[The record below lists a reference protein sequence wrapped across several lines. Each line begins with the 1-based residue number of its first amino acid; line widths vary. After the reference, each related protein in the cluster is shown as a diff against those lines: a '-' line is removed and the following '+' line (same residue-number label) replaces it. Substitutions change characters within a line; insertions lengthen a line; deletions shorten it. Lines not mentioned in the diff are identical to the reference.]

1 MDSENTSDTNQ
12 AQALNKTDVS
22 GSAFLIGKAQTDF
35 WKWYLLPETLKA
47 HKLSS
52 MFKFSNSNAIK
63 VNFLAMPDICQE
75 AIINEWFDSIGF
87 HIGRDM
93 VDNYWLENS
102 TFFERLE
109 INGYDYIAI
118 IKSLN
123 DAIKKA
129 NELYNA
135 HFLAVT
141 QADR

>member
-1 MDSENTSDTNQ
+1 MRNENLNEPQKQQSCQTS
-12 AQALNKTDVS
+12 VS

-35 WKWYLLPETLKA
+35 WEWYLLPETLKS

-52 MFKFSNSNAIK
+52 MFNFSNGNAIK
-63 VNFLAMPDICQE
+63 VNFLAMPDVCRQ
-75 AIINEWFDSIGF
+75 AIIIEWFDSIGF

-93 VDNYWLENS
+93 VENYWLENS

-109 INGYDYIAI
+109 IDGYDYIAI
-118 IKSLN
+118 LKNLS